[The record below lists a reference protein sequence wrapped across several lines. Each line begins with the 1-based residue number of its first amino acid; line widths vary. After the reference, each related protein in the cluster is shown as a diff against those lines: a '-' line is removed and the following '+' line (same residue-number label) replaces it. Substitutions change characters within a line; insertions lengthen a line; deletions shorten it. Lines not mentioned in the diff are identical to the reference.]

1 MSNSQNINLIFIFQ
15 GNSYSIQCQE
25 NDKLN
30 AIFLRFATK
39 AQIDIKD
46 LIFYHNAK
54 EVPSCDKTLF
64 NLQIKSNSTFS
75 VVKKMLLVLD

>member
-39 AQIDIKD
+39 AQRNADD
-46 LIFYHNAK
+46 FIFYYHAM
-54 EVPSCDKTLF
+54 EVHPSDKTLY
-64 NLQIKSNSTFS
+64 NLQVSNYNTFN
-75 VVKKMLLVLD
+75 VVEKTIIGA

>member
-15 GNSYSIQCQE
+15 GNNYSIQCQE

-64 NLQIKSNSTFS
+64 NLQIKNFS
-75 VVKKMLLVLD
+75 QINAVPKDVFGA

>member
-46 LIFYHNAK
+46 LIFIIMQKKFLH
-54 EVPSCDKTLF
+54 V
-64 NLQIKSNSTFS
+64 IKLCLIF
-75 VVKKMLLVLD
+75 K

>member
-39 AQIDIKD
+39 AQINIKD
-46 LIFYHNAK
+46 LIFNWLDGK
-54 EVPSCDKTLF
+54 SEIPDF
-64 NLQIKSNSTFS
+64 NLFI
-75 VVKKMLLVLD
+75 V